1 MIKVVIVEDSEKI
14 RLGLKMLIDGTSA
27 YKCIGN
33 YETCED
39 MFEEV
44 EELKPDVVL
53 MDIDLP
59 GMSGIDGIR
68 KLRQIFPDLRIL
80 VLTIY
85 DESDTVFQALCAG
98 ACGYMVKKT
107 PPARLL
113 EAINEAF
120 KGGSPMSSHIA
131 RKVVGFFQENDALF
145 KKGEDISL
153 TKRERE
159 VLTGLVD
166 GNSYKAIANVLDI
179 SIDTVK
185 FHFRNIYKKLHVHS
199 QSEAVAKAI
208 KEKLI

>member
-1 MIKVVIVEDSEKI
+1 
-14 RLGLKMLIDGTSA
+14 MLIDGTSS
-27 YKCIGN
+27 YKCVGD

-44 EELKPDVVL
+44 EDLEPDVVL

-59 GMSGIDGIR
+59 GMSGIEGIR
-68 KLRQIFPDLRIL
+68 KLRQIFHDLRIL
-80 VLTIY
+80 VLTVY

-107 PPARLL
+107 PPTRLL

-131 RKVVGFFQENDALF
+131 RKVVGFFQENDSLF
-145 KKGEDISL
+145 KKREDISL

>member
-14 RLGLKMLIDGTSA
+14 RLGLKMLIDGTSE
-27 YKCIGN
+27 YECVGD
-33 YETCED
+33 YETCES

-59 GMSGIDGIR
+59 GMSGIEGIK
-68 KLRQIFPDLRIL
+68 KLRLIFPDLRIL

-85 DESDTVFQALCAG
+85 DESDTVFQALCSG

-107 PPARLL
+107 PPSRLL
-113 EAINEAF
+113 EAIAEAH

-131 RKVVGFFQENDALF
+131 RKVVDFFQENDALF
-145 KKGEDISL
+145 RKNEEISL
-153 TKRERE
+153 TKREVE

-166 GNSYKAIANVLDI
+166 GNSYKAIANSLDI

-208 KEKLI
+208 RQKLV